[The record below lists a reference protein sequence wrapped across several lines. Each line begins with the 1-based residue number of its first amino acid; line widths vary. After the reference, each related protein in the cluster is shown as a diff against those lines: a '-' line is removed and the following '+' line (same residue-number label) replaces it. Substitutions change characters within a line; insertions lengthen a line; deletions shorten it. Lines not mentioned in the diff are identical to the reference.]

1 MNNDKF
7 GSDHYKKQSN
17 SLFGKKTEN
26 VESYRDTKLANDL
39 EKTKKFAF
47 KITLKDWKQLN
58 ENVILHLF
66 NKPHILYDKPIM
78 IEFLILEIAKY
89 EMNIIYDTLKQ
100 TF

>member
-17 SLFGKKTEN
+17 SLFGKQIEY

-39 EKTKKFAF
+39 EKPKKFAL
-47 KITLKDWKQLN
+47 KITLKDWKQLD
-58 ENVILHLF
+58 ENVILHMF
-66 NKPHILYDKPIM
+66 NKPDILYDKPIM
-78 IEFLILEIAKY
+78 IGFLMLEIAKY
-89 EMNIIYDTLKQ
+89 EMKIIYDRLKQ